1 MIGDIGE
8 TVECPNCGRANPSW
22 AQVCRNCGRSLRRDL
37 SRPVSRPVTPF
48 PTDQAS
54 LISVGAAVASIAAAI
69 ALGLLFSAI
78 NPTQPT
84 IGLTS
89 APTNTPSPSPT
100 ATPSLAPTPTPH
112 PTPKPTPKPAGS
124 ITFGSALNRTT
135 KQVINPTDAFSPGSL
150 FAYSVATV
158 QPFGVNTLAVEVSKV
173 MNGKETVVDPRS
185 ANPVRVSPTAKIFGI
200 VLTTNSLLK
209 AFGGGGVFVMRVFRG
224 SERLAQGEFTL
235 SSG

>member
-8 TVECPNCGRANPSW
+8 AVECPNCGRTNPSW

-37 SRPVSRPVTPF
+37 ARPVSRPVTPF

-54 LISVGAAVASIAAAI
+54 LLSVGAAVASIALAI
-69 ALGLLFSAI
+69 ALGMFFSAI

-89 APTNTPSPSPT
+89 APTLTPTPRPSAT
-100 ATPSLAPTPTPH
+100 ATAKPTPTPR
-112 PTPKPTPKPAGS
+112 PTPKPTPKPAGT
-124 ITFGSALNRTT
+124 ITFGLALNRST
-135 KQVINPTDAFSPGSL
+135 KQVINPTDSFRPGSL
-150 FAYSVATV
+150 FAYSVAAV

-173 MNGKETVVDPRS
+173 VNGKETVVDPRS
-185 ANPVRVSPTAKIFGI
+185 DNPVRVSPTARIFGF
-200 VLTTNSLLK
+200 VLTTNSLLQ
-209 AFGGGGVFVMRVFRG
+209 AFGGGGVFVMRVYRG
-224 SERLAQGEFTL
+224 SERLAQGRFTL